1 MVYPLI
7 MVVQADVVDHV
18 ENILNSM
25 DMFSAIAENLI
36 DYTFN
41 LNSAETNETMCVILR
56 MLTESD

>member
-1 MVYPLI
+1 
-7 MVVQADVVDHV
+7 VVDHV

-25 DMFSAIAENLI
+25 DMFSGIAENLI

-56 MLTESD
+56 TLTGSD